1 MRRLLLVLMCVLIA
15 AVPLRAKQKGKGKG
29 ESGVVVRFR
38 VEDVREIKSGLP
50 PGLQKKLRR
59 EGRLP
64 PGWEKKMVWFPE
76 ELERR
81 LPPLR
86 PGLRRGLFEAQAVI
100 CDERTGLILDVAT
113 VFDP

>member
-1 MRRLLLVLMCVLIA
+1 
-15 AVPLRAKQKGKGKG
+15 P
-29 ESGVVVRFR
+29 
-38 VEDVREIKSGLP
+38 SGLP